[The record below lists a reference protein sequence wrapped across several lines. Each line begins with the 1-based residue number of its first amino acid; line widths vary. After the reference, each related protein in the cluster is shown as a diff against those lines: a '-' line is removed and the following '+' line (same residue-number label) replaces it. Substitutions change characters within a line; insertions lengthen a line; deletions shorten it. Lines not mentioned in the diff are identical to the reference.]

1 MTINEVYQDINLKI
15 NNYLLGLDI
24 SCPVIKYGIDLT
36 NLKIDKNNIIEKTY
50 PYIQTF
56 IKNIKEQAWTSNG
69 SGIYTK
75 FDYQLSFFTAP
86 ENEYSDDLKLFYPFE
101 VVKNALSDVSLNLLG
116 STASITEKL
125 GDHEFNMKSGQPVS
139 SRIVVYKMIAVC
151 SYVKAIPEPGT
162 ATNIDSAIKV
172 TR

>member
-15 NNYLLGLDI
+15 NNYLTGMNI
-24 SCPVIKYGIDLT
+24 ECPVIQYGVDPA
-36 NLKIDKNNIIEKTY
+36 NLKTDKRNIVAKTY
-50 PYIQTF
+50 PYFQSSIN
-56 IKNIKEQAWTSNG
+56 NIKEQAWTSNS

-101 VVKNALSDVSLNLLG
+101 VVKNALSDVKLNLLK
-116 STASITEKL
+116 STASITGKL
-125 GDHEFNMKSGQPVS
+125 WDFDFKMKSGQPVPAG
-139 SRIVVYKMIAVC
+139 VVIYKMIAVC
-151 SYVKAIPEPGT
+151 SYVEAIPEPGG
-162 ATNIDSAIKV
+162 ATNIDSAINV

>member
-15 NNYLLGLDI
+15 NNYLTGLNI
-24 SCPVIKYGIDLT
+24 SCPVIKYGIDPA
-36 NLKIDKNNIIEKTY
+36 NLKTDKNNIVAKTY
-50 PYIQTF
+50 PYIQAF
-56 IKNIKEQAWTSNG
+56 INNIKEQAWASNG

-86 ENEYSDDLKLFYPFE
+86 EDEYSDDLKLYYPFE
-101 VVKNALSDVSLNLLG
+101 VVKNALSDVNLNLLG

-139 SRIVVYKMIAVC
+139 SRIVIYKMIAVC
-151 SYVKAIPEPGT
+151 SYVKTIPEVGN
-162 ATNIDSAIKV
+162 ATNIDAAISI